1 MNQAEVTDKK
11 ASRHCEWGVPLLP
24 STVLGRRGATPGPPC
39 CLFAS
44 YIQVD
49 GSAHAL
55 GLLHNP
61 LVVCMEGMTG
71 PLTML
76 SLIMSDILQAAQSVR
91 LSLYFVHL

>member
-11 ASRHCEWGVPLLP
+11 ASRHCEGGVPLLP
-24 STVLGRRGATPGPPC
+24 SAVLGRQRAAPGPPC
-39 CLFAS
+39 CLSAS

-55 GLLHNP
+55 GLLHDP
-61 LVVCMEGMTG
+61 LVVCTEGMTG

-91 LSLYFVHL
+91 LSLYFARL